1 MPRDGK
7 YYTAIKF
14 LHKCCESEK
23 MLRVANFSY
32 LWTDY
37 VMLVI
42 ISHLKLDL
50 RVVLYWHW
58 QIGHM
63 ATIIIKII
71 IWKLELWTAHSWL
84 KICTKSAIF
93 WGKRHK
99 FDASMGNN
107 QYNLKKIVL
116 FLPTV
121 QRTALPLLLSILIAS
136 LVRLQTSDHDNSSSS
151 RLLSH

>member
-71 IWKLELWTAHSWL
+71 IWTAHSWL
-84 KICTKSAIF
+84 KICTKRAIF
-93 WGKRHK
+93 WGKPHK
-99 FDASMGNN
+99 FDASMGKD
-107 QYNLKKIVL
+107 QYNLKKL
-116 FLPTV
+116 FLFSPTV
-121 QRTALPLLLSILIAS
+121 QRTALPPLLLSILIAS
-136 LVRLQTSDHDNSSSS
+136 LVRLQTSDHDNSS